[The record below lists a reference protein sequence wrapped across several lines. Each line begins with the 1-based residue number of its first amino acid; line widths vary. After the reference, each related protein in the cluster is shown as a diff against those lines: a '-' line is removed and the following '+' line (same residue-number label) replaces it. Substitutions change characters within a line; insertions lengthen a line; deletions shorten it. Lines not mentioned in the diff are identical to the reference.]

1 MKVGERINC
10 FYRKDN
16 KEVIDTTEQNISV
29 FGVKEERNNL
39 FLSFYLFFSCCRS
52 QVFRSI

>member
-39 FLSFYLFFSCCRS
+39 FLSFCLFF
-52 QVFRSI
+52 FLL